1 MKDDSV
7 KEEKKRR
14 GARRRA
20 RTRAD
25 ILNAAREVFAEHGYH
40 DASIAEIAE
49 RADVAVGTFYLYF
62 HDKEEAFTTLLHE
75 GFEEARARVMEA
87 VAAQEPDG
95 PTLPIVIQAILQ
107 HAYEQRS
114 LFCIALTGGK
124 QVTPASPVQ
133 IAIAEIIA
141 EVLENAHKQAAL
153 IGYDLP
159 ILTSLLTGMI
169 TQSIAWWFEHDTPD
183 PDTMTNQ
190 LIRVLQHGLPAHVF
204 TSQP

>member
-1 MKDDSV
+1 MNDSV

-62 HDKEEAFTTLLHE
+62 HDKEEAFTTLLNE

-95 PTLPIVIQAILQ
+95 PTLPIVIQAILH

-114 LFCIALTGGK
+114 LFRIALTGGK
-124 QVTPASPVQ
+124 QFTPATPVHT
-133 IAIAEIIA
+133 AIAEIIA
-141 EVLENAHKQAAL
+141 EVLEDAHKQAAL

-169 TQSIAWWFEHDTPD
+169 TQGIAWWFEHDTPD